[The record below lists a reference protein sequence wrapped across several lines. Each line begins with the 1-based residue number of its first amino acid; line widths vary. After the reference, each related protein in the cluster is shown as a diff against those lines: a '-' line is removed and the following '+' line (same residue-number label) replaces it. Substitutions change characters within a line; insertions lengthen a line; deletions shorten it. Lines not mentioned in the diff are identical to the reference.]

1 MIKNIV
7 FLKSSDWAVWV
18 LKKDFTRKKR
28 KGGILDNKWLGPH
41 TITGILGRGL
51 FSLQGVH
58 DADIIPRVNG
68 YHLKI
73 YHVIA
78 I

>member
-1 MIKNIV
+1 M
-7 FLKSSDWAVWV
+7 V
-18 LKKDFTRKKR
+18 LKKDEGK
-28 KGGILDNKWLGPH
+28 LDNKWLGPY

-51 FSLQGVH
+51 FRLQGVH

-68 YHLKI
+68 YHLNI

>member
-1 MIKNIV
+1 M
-7 FLKSSDWAVWV
+7 V
-18 LKKDFTRKKR
+18 LKKDEGK
-28 KGGILDNKWLGPH
+28 LDNKWLGPY

-51 FSLQGVH
+51 FRLQGVH

-78 I
+78 IKKTTTLK